1 MKIKVTATTMYKN
14 GYVDLK
20 AIGFDVYGWHESL
33 DDGDWVKCESLE
45 SINIELET
53 LNDLK
58 DFIKNQ
64 IHACVLTVED
74 DVLNLEIYNDY
85 IE

>member
-1 MKIKVTATTMYKN
+1 MKIKVTATRMYKN
-14 GYVDLK
+14 GHVDLK
-20 AIGFDVYGWHESL
+20 AIGFDIEEYFKALE
-33 DDGDWVKCESLE
+33 DIDWVKCESLG
-45 SINIELET
+45 SIYIEIET

-64 IHACVLTVED
+64 AHACVLTVDD

-85 IE
+85 RE